1 MDPIFCS
8 FDWLKPSYLPYF
20 SSDLDKL
27 YHFFHTQ
34 IEFDPI
40 KAFSIANNEVQ
51 KIDCDPYSKPTC
63 PIWKNVANRI
73 LVTKFRLSNHRL
85 MIEVGRHNKI
95 PRDRRFC
102 PFCPDLIEDEK
113 HFLFT
118 CPTYTHLRRRF
129 LDPASNSIRS
139 FQYLPHDAKLQAL
152 LSIME
157 SDTCKFIA
165 SSMDL
170 RTFLMS
176 QPKNMD
182 WEGHGSG

>member
-1 MDPIFCS
+1 
-8 FDWLKPSYLPYF
+8 
-20 SSDLDKL
+20 
-27 YHFFHTQ
+27 
-34 IEFDPI
+34 
-40 KAFSIANNEVQ
+40 
-51 KIDCDPYSKPTC
+51 
-63 PIWKNVANRI
+63 
-73 LVTKFRLSNHRL
+73 
-85 MIEVGRHNKI
+85 MIEVGRQNKI
-95 PRDRRFC
+95 PRDRRIC

-113 HFLFT
+113 HFMFT

-182 WEGHGSG
+182 